1 MPNTLAHIG
10 INGLLSRTLIRQSD
24 FLLIYIGAIIPDI
37 PWILQRTATFTFPNI
52 NLYDLRLYCI
62 IQSTLFFSLILSAA
76 VGLIYSKSQKSFLIL
91 SLGSLIHLAVD
102 SVETK
107 WANGVHLFAPFSW
120 DLFNAGIFWSE
131 HFVIH
136 ALTIFGFIYLILK
149 WREAISTSLNFQTKH
164 FRKLIFLIAMLTLY
178 FLGPLIFLRSPESA
192 DNHFIKTLR
201 NYETRAGKY
210 FEVDRGNY
218 IDEPKGDIFI
228 TPFREYLKVNN
239 LNLPAS
245 AVMSIRAKFISKD
258 EIYILEYHIY
268 NDRDIFSYIGLLMIL
283 IVYFLKYF
291 KNHGLKS
298 SILKY

>member
-1 MPNTLAHIG
+1 
-10 INGLLSRTLIRQSD
+10 
-24 FLLIYIGAIIPDI
+24 
-37 PWILQRTATFTFPNI
+37 
-52 NLYDLRLYCI
+52 
-62 IQSTLFFSLILSAA
+62 
-76 VGLIYSKSQKSFLIL
+76 
-91 SLGSLIHLAVD
+91 
-102 SVETK
+102 
-107 WANGVHLFAPFSW
+107 
-120 DLFNAGIFWSE
+120 
-131 HFVIH
+131 
-136 ALTIFGFIYLILK
+136 
-149 WREAISTSLNFQTKH
+149 
-164 FRKLIFLIAMLTLY
+164 MLTLY

-201 NYETRAGKY
+201 NHETRAGKY